1 MSICKQLN
9 MKATTRW
16 GIIGPGSIARLFA
29 RDLSLIAVPQEIVAV
44 LGHSQEG
51 TKAFAEELNIPHAY
65 TDPSRWLEKVRPDIV
80 YIATPHPDHFQHA
93 LDCLEKKIPVLCEK
107 PMTVNTEQCQQLIN
121 AARDNKTFLM
131 EGMWVRFL
139 PSLQLVLNLIE
150 EGRIGNVLAI
160 KASTTFRAMPEDGS
174 RYFDP
179 EKGGGSLLDL
189 GIYPVYLAQLL
200 LGKPRSIKA
209 IAKLSD
215 EHVDEN
221 CSILLQYRNGAYAML
236 ESSLI
241 AESDAPAEITGD
253 KGSIKIFHPWF
264 EKASGIELTERGEG
278 KIIYPCSWEGH
289 GMQFET
295 EEVLHC
301 LAENKTESELH
312 PLSASLDLITTLD
325 EIRRQINVE
334 YPAAEAVEG

>member
-1 MSICKQLN
+1 

-29 RDLSLIAVPQEIVAV
+29 KDLSLIAAPQEIVAV
-44 LGHSQEG
+44 LGHTEDSTQ
-51 TKAFAEELNIPHAY
+51 AFVEEFNIPHAS
-65 TDPSRWLEKVRPDIV
+65 TDPSSWLEKARPDIV
-80 YIATPHPDHFQHA
+80 YIATPHPDHFQQA

-107 PMTVNTEQCQQLIN
+107 PMTINADQCRQLIQ
-121 AARDNKTFLM
+121 AAEANKTFLM

-139 PSLQLVLNLIE
+139 PSLQLVLSLIE

-160 KASTTFRAMPEDGS
+160 KAATTFKVMPEDND

-189 GIYPVYLAQLL
+189 GIYPVYLALLL

-215 EHVDEN
+215 ENVDEN

-241 AESDAPAEITGD
+241 SESDAPAEITGD
-253 KGSIKIFHPWF
+253 KGTIKIFHPWF
-264 EKASGIELTERGEG
+264 EKASGIELTEEGEG

-312 PLSASLDLITTLD
+312 PLSASLDLISILD
-325 EIRRQINVE
+325 EIRRQIRVE
-334 YPAAEAVEG
+334 YPAAEAVAG

>member
-1 MSICKQLN
+1 

-16 GIIGPGSIARLFA
+16 GIIGPGSIARTFA
-29 RDLSLIAVPQEIVAV
+29 RDLSLIAAPQEIVAV
-44 LGHSQEG
+44 LGHSEDS
-51 TKAFAEELNIPHAY
+51 TREFAEEFNVPYAY
-65 TDPSRWLEKVRPDIV
+65 TDPSLWLEKVRPDIV
-80 YIATPHPDHFQHA
+80 YIATPHPDHFQQA

-107 PMTVNTEQCQQLIN
+107 PMTMNAGQCQQLIQ
-121 AARDNKTFLM
+121 AAEANQTFLM

-139 PSLQLVLNLIE
+139 PSLQMVLSLIND
-150 EGRIGNVLAI
+150 GRIGKVLAV
-160 KASTTFRAMPEDGS
+160 KASTTFKVMPEDNS

-189 GIYPVYLAQLL
+189 GIYPVYLAMLL
-200 LGKPRSIKA
+200 LGKPRSVKA

-215 EHVDEN
+215 DNIDEN

-241 AESDAPAEITGD
+241 AESDAPAEITGE
-253 KGSIKIFHPWF
+253 KGTIKIFHPWF
-264 EKASGIELTERGEG
+264 EKANGIELTEDGEG

-312 PLSASLDLITTLD
+312 PLSASLDLISILD
-325 EIRRQINVE
+325 EIRRQIRVV

>member
-1 MSICKQLN
+1 

-16 GIIGPGSIARLFA
+16 GIIGPGSIARTFA
-29 RDLSLIAVPQEIVAV
+29 RDLSLIAAPQEIVAV
-44 LGHSQEG
+44 LGHSEDS
-51 TKAFAEELNIPHAY
+51 TREFAEEFNVPYAY
-65 TDPSRWLEKVRPDIV
+65 TDPSLWLEKVRPDIV
-80 YIATPHPDHFQHA
+80 YIATPHPDHFQQA

-107 PMTVNTEQCQQLIN
+107 PMTMNAGQCQQLIQ
-121 AARDNKTFLM
+121 AAEVNQTFLM

-139 PSLQLVLNLIE
+139 PSLQMVLSLIND
-150 EGRIGNVLAI
+150 GRIGKVLAV
-160 KASTTFRAMPEDGS
+160 KASTTFKVMPEDNS

-189 GIYPVYLAQLL
+189 GIYPVYLAMLL

-215 EHVDEN
+215 DNIDEN

-241 AESDAPAEITGD
+241 AESDAPAEITGE
-253 KGSIKIFHPWF
+253 KGTIKIFHPWF
-264 EKASGIELTERGEG
+264 EKANGIELTEDGEG

-312 PLSASLDLITTLD
+312 PLSASLDLISILD
-325 EIRRQINVE
+325 EIRRQIRVV

>member
-1 MSICKQLN
+1 

-16 GIIGPGSIARLFA
+16 GIIGPGSIARTFA
-29 RDLSLIAVPQEIVAV
+29 KDLSLIAAPQEIVAV
-44 LGHSQEG
+44 LGHSEDS
-51 TKAFAEELNIPHAY
+51 TREFAEEFNVPYAY
-65 TDPSRWLEKVRPDIV
+65 TDPSLWLEKVRPDIV
-80 YIATPHPDHFQHA
+80 YIATPHPDHFQQA

-107 PMTVNTEQCQQLIN
+107 PMTMNAEQCQQLIQ
-121 AARDNKTFLM
+121 AAEANQTFLM

-139 PSLQLVLNLIE
+139 PSLQMVLSLIND
-150 EGRIGNVLAI
+150 GRIGKVLSV
-160 KASTTFRAMPEDGS
+160 KASTTFKVMPEDNS

-189 GIYPVYLAQLL
+189 GIYPVYLAMLL

-215 EHVDEN
+215 DNIDEN

-241 AESDAPAEITGD
+241 AESDAPAEITGE
-253 KGSIKIFHPWF
+253 KGTIKIFHPWF
-264 EKASGIELTERGEG
+264 EKANGIELTEDGEG

-312 PLSASLDLITTLD
+312 PLSASLDLISILD
-325 EIRRQINVE
+325 EIRRQIRVV
-334 YPAAEAVEG
+334 YPSAEAVEG